1 MKPRALWLPLC
12 LAVLGASAPLRE
24 SVAAPKVPKV
34 DLEDYLGDVPMQD
47 DTKTFLTEGDDYTNT
62 VIGVTPGP
70 KRSVMVFEQTSSA
83 SESTAQELE
92 VVVHGKKL
100 LQGTVVLNDGTDEIT
115 FVTPKPKKR
124 VSFQLKPNKAY
135 KFKIS
140 SKVFFNG
147 VKVAKGT
154 EYGTVT
160 FLGFEDV
167 TTPLGTFEDAAHLM
181 YTDNLRIKAQGE
193 VLESRDVIE
202 SWVVVGLGAVRLIQS
217 EDVFENGQ
225 LTEST
230 PAQEWLFDHG
240 VIQGMPI
247 GPPAVPTGGS
257 AGSIRNFD
265 PPDGDGAAPLRRTR
279 DGRRPAARLR
289 PAALLTLGRGS
300 PPDSVASAPSP
311 GRSAAW

>member
-1 MKPRALWLPLC
+1 MKPRALWVPLC

-47 DTKTFLTEGDDYTNT
+47 DAKTFLTEGDDYTNT

-70 KRSVMVFEQTSSA
+70 KRSVMVIEQTSSG
-83 SESTAQELE
+83 SESTSRELQ
-92 VVVHGKKL
+92 VVVHGKSL
-100 LQGTVVLNDGTDEIT
+100 LQGTVVFNDGTDEIA

-124 VSFQLKPNKAY
+124 VAFKLKPNKPY
-135 KFKIS
+135 KFKIP
-140 SKVFFNG
+140 SKVLFNG
-147 VKVAKGT
+147 VKVAKGA

-167 TTPLGTFEDAAHLM
+167 TTALGTFEEAAHFA

-193 VLESRDVIE
+193 VLESKDVIE

-217 EDVFENGQ
+217 EEIFENGQ

-240 VIQGMPI
+240 VIQGVSV
-247 GPPAVPTGGS
+247 GPPPLPTDASGGS
-257 AGSIRNFD
+257 IIHFD
-265 PPDGDGAAPLRRTR
+265 PPTGREPLTCV
-279 DGRRPAARLR
+279 GPETVVNL
-289 PAALLTLGRGS
+289 
-300 PPDSVASAPSP
+300 PPGFDLPLCS
-311 GRSAAW
+311 R